1 MSKLKR
7 LNDWCGEVMDKVI
20 RNDDLITFVFFAIMV
35 GMLLTILI
43 VATLGVLG
51 FLK

>member
-1 MSKLKR
+1 M
-7 LNDWCGEVMDKVI
+7 NDWCGEMLDKAL
-20 RNDDLITFVFFAIMV
+20 RYDDLITFCSFVIMV

-43 VATLGVLG
+43 VVTLGMLG